1 MEVIVLAG
9 GFGTRLRPLTEDR
22 AKPLL
27 PILDQPLLQRVV
39 EVVPSEMIDRVIVA
53 AGFGIEEMRD
63 WATNAELPYEVV
75 LSVEDEAMGTGGAIA
90 LAREHLSGEGPVLVL
105 NGDLV
110 SSVEVESL
118 LKHHKTTGALATLSL
133 WEVED
138 PSRFGVVELKNG
150 EILQFQEKPK
160 KGSEL
165 SNLINA
171 GTYLLEPEILE
182 MIPPNQKISVERDI
196 YPKVAGNGL
205 HGFPFEGY
213 FIDSGTP
220 ESYLEANFKAIGNNG
235 TASHA
240 GANMRGKSIVHESA
254 KLEDC
259 IIGPNAIIGPN
270 VEMKKCVIR
279 KSVILANVKGYGGI
293 VEKSIIGPNISFK
306 NDLNRTL
313 ISPEGTITF

>member
-1 MEVIVLAG
+1 MEAIILVG
-9 GFGTRLRPLTEDR
+9 GFGTRLRPLTHTVP
-22 AKPLL
+22 KPLL
-27 PILDQPLLQRVV
+27 PLANIPMVERMIVNLPEVFDTAILAVNYGLDEMKAYFEEINIEKKVIIVPEEKPL
-39 EVVPSEMIDRVIVA
+39 
-53 AGFGIEEMRD
+53 
-63 WATNAELPYEVV
+63 
-75 LSVEDEAMGTGGAIA
+75 GTGGAIRNCIDHVTGTA
-90 LAREHLSGEGPVLVL
+90 AVF
-105 NGDLV
+105 NGDV
-110 SSVEVESL
+110 VTSVNLENM
-118 LKHHKTTGALATLSL
+118 LKQHNKTKAKGTLAL
-133 WEVED
+133 WEVEE

-160 KGSEL
+160 KGNEL

-182 MIPPNQKISVERDI
+182 MIPPNQKISIERDI

-293 VEKSIIGPNISFK
+293 VENSIIGPNISFK